1 MNKTIPFLRPSWSA
15 GIQLSFILKYSTS
28 IYDLVL
34 LDVCHFHYQVTF
46 RPQLE
51 VYWDHRAYI
60 LDLEISCIH
69 SIPYIFPFSML
80 YNFECTGE
88 NFSLRKAVL
97 EIKEDLKSEAI
108 WYIFGPFT
116 KYGKHGPKG
125 SFEAFYRTHF
135 FVWICGNCRN
145 SLSHFFRKNFVKLMV
160 LVIKLLNS
168 YSYSWFDE
176 IYFQWTRN
184 SLPSKLFSRQI
195 NL

>member
-1 MNKTIPFLRPSWSA
+1 MFVIFIIRWRFDLNLKFIEIIVLISWISKFL
-15 GIQLSFILKYSTS
+15 
-28 IYDLVL
+28 V
-34 LDVCHFHYQVTF
+34 
-46 RPQLE
+46 
-51 VYWDHRAYI
+51 
-60 LDLEISCIH
+60 

-80 YNFECTGE
+80 CDFKCTGE

-116 KYGKHGPKG
+116 KYGKYGPKG
-125 SFEAFYRTHF
+125 SFKAFYRTHF
-135 FVWICGNCRN
+135 FIWICGNCRN

-168 YSYSWFDE
+168 WFDE